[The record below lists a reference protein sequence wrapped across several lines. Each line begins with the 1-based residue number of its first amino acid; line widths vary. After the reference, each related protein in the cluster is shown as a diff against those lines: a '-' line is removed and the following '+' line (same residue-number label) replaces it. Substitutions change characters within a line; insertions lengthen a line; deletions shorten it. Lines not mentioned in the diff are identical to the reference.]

1 MIGRYLFN
9 FCFFLG
15 LPPNVTRLQIFEL
28 LLSDSLLSRANTAVA
43 RRKVVDYVKCRIPDW
58 PEDDIINKIS
68 LFSNKIV
75 IRWKASGKNKNS
87 FLKRNDAWL
96 KEQIYRH
103 ALKATP
109 FTPSRAIKSF
119 VILSNRSKR
128 RRTKKLVCSHSP
140 EELVFATQSS
150 LMKKG
155 KRNVAHAIKKRSCQN
170 VIEEYT
176 PEEALA
182 VFVDSKLTRSQYT
195 KLRSAAKNEKCNLY
209 PSYDEI
215 LEAKKH
221 VTESKGEVKL
231 KSLLNHI
238 VGRLAIVQNEVLSRE
253 INEKN

>member
-15 LPPNVTRLQIFEL
+15 LPPNVTRLQIFETERL
-28 LLSDSLLSRANTAVA
+28 FAFSGKHCCCKAKGGGLH
-43 RRKVVDYVKCRIPDW
+43 W

-75 IRWKASGKNKNS
+75 IRWKASGKNKES

-96 KEQIYRH
+96 KEQIYRP

-109 FTPSRAIKSF
+109 FTPSRAVKSF
-119 VILSNRSKR
+119 EILSNRSKR
-128 RRTKKLVCSHSP
+128 GRTKILVCSHSP
-140 EELVFATQSS
+140 EELVLATQS
-150 LMKKG
+150 K
-155 KRNVAHAIKKRSCQN
+155 
-170 VIEEYT
+170 
-176 PEEALA
+176 ALA

-195 KLRSAAKNEKCNLY
+195 KLRSAAMNKKCNLY

-221 VTESKGEVKL
+221 VIRKTYM
-231 KSLLNHI
+231 
-238 VGRLAIVQNEVLSRE
+238 
-253 INEKN
+253 